1 LSRGNSDK
9 TTIITEKKTRE
20 SAKKKSPAIFFSFI
34 TWRGQLSRPVNFFST
49 EPRRTRWGIFVSQ
62 AGDYFRTHLLI
73 ILPTQHL
80 SAFVS
85 SSFLLFSK
93 KRILLLS
100 YQFINFLPNLDR
112 PLLLL
117 FLQLCNMTE
126 KREEEEEDEKN
137 MRAEERIL
145 CPLGR
150 AGRDRER
157 RKSQSSS
164 FFPPLSLSHY
174 SREPRD

>member
-1 LSRGNSDK
+1 MG
-9 TTIITEKKTRE
+9 
-20 SAKKKSPAIFFSFI
+20 
-34 TWRGQLSRPVNFFST
+34 G
-49 EPRRTRWGIFVSQ
+49 FVSQ

-93 KRILLLS
+93 KKRILLLS

-126 KREEEEEDEKN
+126 KRRRRRRREEYA
-137 MRAEERIL
+137 RR
-145 CPLGR
+145 
-150 AGRDRER
+150 RENFMSIR
-157 RKSQSSS
+157 TSW
-164 FFPPLSLSHY
+164 
-174 SREPRD
+174 PRP